1 MFCTKCGNQLP
12 ENSKFCK
19 YCGNPVRR
27 NQSLL
32 ERARNQ
38 EEDALA
44 EIYNQSSSAVYR
56 VIKVLVKD
64 EDTVYDILQDT
75 YVKAFTRLDQLQD
88 ESKLVPWLKMIAN
101 NTAKDWLKKCKPV
114 LFTDMSGDNESDDLS
129 FEESIEDER
138 TDLNPE
144 MAMDEK
150 EVRRLVL
157 EILDQLPED
166 QRLVI
171 GMFYY
176 EEMSV
181 KDIAFTLGVSDN
193 TVKSRLSYGRKKVKE
208 LVLDL
213 EKKGTKLYTV
223 APFTFFLYLLRRLE
237 SAPADPA
244 EMGVLQSVMD
254 ACIEPAQSAGSW
266 NTTGTAARGH

>member
-1 MFCTKCGNQLP
+1 MQTG
-12 ENSKFCK
+12 
-19 YCGNPVRR
+19 
-27 NQSLL
+27 
-32 ERARNQ
+32 A
-38 EEDALA
+38 
-44 EIYNQSSSAVYR
+44 
-56 VIKVLVKD
+56 
-64 EDTVYDILQDT
+64 
-75 YVKAFTRLDQLQD
+75 
-88 ESKLVPWLKMIAN
+88 
-101 NTAKDWLKKCKPV
+101 
-114 LFTDMSGDNESDDLS
+114 FTDMSGDNESDDLS

-254 ACIEPAQSAGSW
+254 ACMNRAQSAGSW
-266 NTTGTAARGH
+266 NTTGTAARQVQRRQEQLVKQLPDT